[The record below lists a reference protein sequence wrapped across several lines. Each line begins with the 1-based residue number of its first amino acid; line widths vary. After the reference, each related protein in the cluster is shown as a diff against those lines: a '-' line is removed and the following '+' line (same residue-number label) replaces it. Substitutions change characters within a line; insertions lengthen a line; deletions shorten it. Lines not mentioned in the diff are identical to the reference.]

1 MMDNSS
7 MEVGVG
13 SDAFKTDVSCIRSL
27 LPCTGVLCKPIT
39 AGGFWAWVTHSP
51 FPSSFP
57 FSAHPSSF
65 LGQQTEHWCIFK
77 PVAVSWL
84 SHGCSKGHFGF
95 CMEGAVHGQAGL
107 QPLHCRNPG
116 DDLAAFVLSQLIKAL
131 QIILSVCLG
140 SRRLSGLILKCYPPP
155 ITAWS
160 LSYPHQHAS
169 DTCDGYRLCH

>member
-1 MMDNSS
+1 MDNSS

-77 PVAVSWL
+77 PVAVNWL

-95 CMEGAVHGQAGL
+95 CPMDKL
-107 QPLHCRNPG
+107 
-116 DDLAAFVLSQLIKAL
+116 
-131 QIILSVCLG
+131 VCNR
-140 SRRLSGLILKCYPPP
+140 SIAETQEM
-155 ITAWS
+155 I
-160 LSYPHQHAS
+160 
-169 DTCDGYRLCH
+169 